1 MSDSEDDLKKALEQ
15 SIEESFK
22 QIKDKYKESN
32 DVSTESDNESIWQG
46 RCKDRKTISWFVK
59 NHDWYSEYSD
69 DQRVWE
75 KGSEE
80 YQKII
85 KMAEQIDTDY
95 SIFNEYAPDEYKRS
109 V

>member
-1 MSDSEDDLKKALEQ
+1 MSAQSQIIKAFDRVDAKIEKQYRDLL
-15 SIEESFK
+15 
-22 QIKDKYKESN
+22 
-32 DVSTESDNESIWQG
+32 
-46 RCKDRKTISWFVK
+46 K

-85 KMAEQIDTDY
+85 QMAEQIDTDY
-95 SIFNEYAPDEYKRS
+95 SIFNEYAPEEYKRS
-109 V
+109 F

>member
-1 MSDSEDDLKKALEQ
+1 MSAQSQIMKAFERVDAK
-15 SIEESFK
+15 IEK
-22 QIKDKYKESN
+22 QYR
-32 DVSTESDNESIWQG
+32 G
-46 RCKDRKTISWFVK
+46 LLK

>member
-1 MSDSEDDLKKALEQ
+1 MSALDQIIKAFDRVEAKLE
-15 SIEESFK
+15 K
-22 QIKDKYKESN
+22 QYR
-32 DVSTESDNESIWQG
+32 G
-46 RCKDRKTISWFVK
+46 LLK
-59 NHDWYSEYSD
+59 NHDWFSEYSD

-75 KGSEE
+75 KGSTE

-85 KMAEQIDTDY
+85 QMAEQIDTDY

>member
-1 MSDSEDDLKKALEQ
+1 MSAQSQIMKAFDRVDAK
-15 SIEESFK
+15 IEK
-22 QIKDKYKESN
+22 QYR
-32 DVSTESDNESIWQG
+32 G
-46 RCKDRKTISWFVK
+46 LLK

-95 SIFNEYAPDEYKRS
+95 SIFNEYAPEEYKRS